1 LLAAAGRT
9 SLNKFEEE
17 MTELTLKNSK
27 MVGFLATSRS
37 DIAKRFYDEILD
49 LTLIEETPYALVFES
64 VNAVIRIQ
72 KTEDVFPP
80 PYTTIGWEV
89 ENIEFTVRAL
99 SDSGVQ
105 FERYEGMNQDD
116 LGVWNIPNG
125 SKVAWFKDPDG
136 NLLSLTQV
144 V

>member
-1 LLAAAGRT
+1 
-9 SLNKFEEE
+9 
-17 MTELTLKNSK
+17 MTELKLKNSK
-27 MVGFLATSRS
+27 MVGFLATSRP
-37 DIAKRFYDEILD
+37 DISKRFYNEILE

-64 VNAVIRIQ
+64 ANAVIRIQ
-72 KTEDVFPP
+72 KTEEVYPP

-99 SDSGVQ
+99 SESGVQ
-105 FERYEGMNQDD
+105 FERYEGMEQDD
-116 LGVWNIPNG
+116 RGVWDVPNG